1 MTAIHFTYII
11 SEFQT
16 KVWISCSCRLKI
28 LTLLRCK
35 IIGGTLKSLYITNIN
50 TYIFKTFIWF
60 AYNST
65 IIFPFSNVYVPV
77 NKKGKNLFVFQFFF
91 SLKSENAF
99 SFKQN
104 YQNCEHV
111 KLLVFD
117 LQHHILLYTDITPIC
132 SRLYIIIRHWKL
144 IYESLRSYNTQP
156 CTTWFVIGPMI
167 TKLTFSAYI
176 FILFLFSCCLQ
187 MWLYHI

>member
-1 MTAIHFTYII
+1 MLYCVKFKVCSLGFSIATIILWICLQKSIIYCSSNIVLTLKRLSSLCRCDYPRWLSIDVNVNSKKRDYTPLSVKDVKRNGQNIRFTFLFVLTAIHFTYII

-35 IIGGTLKSLYITNIN
+35 IIGGSLKSLYITNIN

-77 NKKGKNLFVFQFFF
+77 NKKGKILFVFQFFF

-99 SFKQN
+99 
-104 YQNCEHV
+104 
-111 KLLVFD
+111 
-117 LQHHILLYTDITPIC
+117 
-132 SRLYIIIRHWKL
+132 
-144 IYESLRSYNTQP
+144 
-156 CTTWFVIGPMI
+156 
-167 TKLTFSAYI
+167 
-176 FILFLFSCCLQ
+176 FL
-187 MWLYHI
+187 